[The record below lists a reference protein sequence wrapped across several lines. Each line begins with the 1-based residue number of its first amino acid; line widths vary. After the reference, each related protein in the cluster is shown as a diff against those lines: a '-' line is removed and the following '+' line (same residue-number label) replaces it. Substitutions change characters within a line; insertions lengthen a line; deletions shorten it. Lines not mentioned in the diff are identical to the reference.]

1 MAKTNLKQHEF
12 VGLVLIFMGATWLG
26 FGLYGTLLAANR
38 LLLANVPLL
47 AGKEM
52 MMMPLFYGLG
62 AVLMTLGR
70 IELAEALPGKNH
82 PAHYVHVRRR

>member
-1 MAKTNLKQHEF
+1 M
-12 VGLVLIFMGATWLG
+12 
-26 FGLYGTLLAANR
+26 
-38 LLLANVPLL
+38 L

-52 MMMPLFYGLG
+52 LMMPLFYGLG